1 MDPPW
6 SCLYFMSLSTYLDS
20 TASCDNE
27 LQDMN
32 LAEKA
37 FLSFGFEVYY
47 SKNSQDVLFH

>member
-1 MDPPW
+1 M
-6 SCLYFMSLSTYLDS
+6 YLDS

-32 LAEKA
+32 LAEKT

-47 SKNSQDVLFH
+47 SENSQGPPFN

>member
-6 SCLYFMSLSTYLDS
+6 SCLYFMSLSVHLDS
-20 TASCDNE
+20 TASYDNE

-47 SKNSQDVLFH
+47 SKNSQGVPFN